1 RRRLVVQSLLH
12 RALLRVQTPYGLQ
25 RARDLAEAR
34 GARERAYPVSAPGE
48 PKPPA
53 RGGLPRGRGVLQV
66 VQLRRLRRGE
76 VMVALGNF
84 FFRFRTTISP
94 FLLLLLLIPGAAVFD
109 DPLVAAVIG
118 LAIAAVG
125 QVIRATTIGFEYIVR
140 GGRNHRVYADGLVT
154 KGLFQHTRNPMYVGK
169 FLMVLGVG
177 FASNRWP
184 SLLAI
189 TLAYSF
195 MYQCVTLAEE
205 AYLRNKFGP
214 AFDEYCRRVPRWL
227 PRLSGLGETLSG
239 SEFRWRRV
247 LVKGYSEPLGW
258 TLPIVAIGLYNLHEL
273 GPLDEQPGATGVLLG
288 ALGIAVLFAAVM
300 GWLKKSRSP
309 VLSLNDT

>member
-1 RRRLVVQSLLH
+1 
-12 RALLRVQTPYGLQ
+12 
-25 RARDLAEAR
+25 
-34 GARERAYPVSAPGE
+34 
-48 PKPPA
+48 
-53 RGGLPRGRGVLQV
+53 
-66 VQLRRLRRGE
+66 
-76 VMVALGNF
+76 MVALGNF

-94 FLLLLLLIPGAAVFD
+94 FLLLLLLLPGRAVFD
-109 DPLVAAVIG
+109 DPLTAALIG

-205 AYLRNKFGP
+205 AYLRNKFGA

-227 PRLSGLGETLSG
+227 PRLAGLGETLSG

-258 TLPIVAIGLYNLHEL
+258 TLPIVAIGLYNLHKL
-273 GPLDEQPGATGVLLG
+273 GPLDERPGATGVLLG
-288 ALGIAVLFAAVM
+288 ALGIAALFAALM

-309 VLSLNDT
+309 ALRLNDT